1 MSRDP
6 GYFEEPRY
14 KSEAPIEIKRG
25 KNATITITNLSQAA
39 EIIKSLI
46 DERENLLA
54 KYEERGAAMRST
66 GDMVRS
72 IYTPQVE
79 ALKGI
84 IRELWLGN
92 FEKAKELDDK
102 FKKEFSWTTQVRPLG
117 G

>member
-1 MSRDP
+1 MDRNP
-6 GYFEEPRY
+6 EE
-14 KSEAPIEIKRG
+14 PIEIKRG
-25 KNATITITNLSQAA
+25 KNASFILNNLSQAA
-39 EIIKSLI
+39 EIITTLI
-46 DERENLLA
+46 DERENLIA

-66 GDMVRS
+66 GDTVLS